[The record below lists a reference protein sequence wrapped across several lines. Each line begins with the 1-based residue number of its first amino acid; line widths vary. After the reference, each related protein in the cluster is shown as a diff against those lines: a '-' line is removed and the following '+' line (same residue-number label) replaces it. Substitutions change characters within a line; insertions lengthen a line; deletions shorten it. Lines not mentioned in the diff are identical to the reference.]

1 MNSPSGPSD
10 LPSATE
16 KSASGSIVAAG
27 VPKIAQSPHSPS
39 GTSAA
44 PVASFPPVPGRM
56 LDEYDLGM
64 PRRRR
69 VLPLVLFLLSCFFTY
84 AAGTYHWQPTVF
96 GLQPDRAHGER
107 WDLGETWIQLQ
118 RNWQDGIIY
127 MGCVMAVLLAH
138 EMGHFLMTVRYR
150 VPASYPIF
158 LPVPIMLTG
167 TMGAVIGM
175 EGFRAN
181 RRQMFD
187 IGLAGPL
194 AGLVITV
201 PLVWIGIKIGQHT
214 LPQRG
219 SFIFGD
225 PLLAKWLMQW
235 IRPDIAPG
243 EIISPNP
250 VYMAGW
256 VGMFVTGLNMMP
268 ISQLDGGHVIYALF
282 LRRSRVIARGFLLA
296 AIAFIVLTGQVGW
309 TLMVVIIT
317 FIGVD
322 HPRTSDDTVPL
333 GALRTTLGLLSLALP
348 VLCFTPYRLFSG

>member
-1 MNSPSGPSD
+1 
-10 LPSATE
+10 
-16 KSASGSIVAAG
+16 
-27 VPKIAQSPHSPS
+27 
-39 GTSAA
+39 
-44 PVASFPPVPGRM
+44 M

-69 VLPLVLFLLSCFFTY
+69 GLPLILFLLSCFFTY
-84 AAGTYHWQPTVF
+84 AAGTYQWQPMVF
-96 GLQPDRAHGER
+96 GMQADQAHGVR
-107 WDLGETWIQLQ
+107 WDLAGTWAQLQ
-118 RNWQDGIIY
+118 HNWQDGLTY

-187 IGLAGPL
+187 IGIAGPL
-194 AGLVITV
+194 AGLVITL
-201 PLVWIGIKIGQHT
+201 PLVWIGIKIGDHT
-214 LPQRG
+214 LPQHG
-219 SFIFGD
+219 GFIFGD
-225 PLLAKWLMQW
+225 PLLAKWLIHW
-235 IRPDIAPG
+235 LRPEIASN
-243 EIISPNP
+243 EIISLNP

-282 LRRSRVIARGFLLA
+282 LGRSRIIARGFLLA

-333 GALRTTLGLLSLALP
+333 GPVRTTLGLLSLALP